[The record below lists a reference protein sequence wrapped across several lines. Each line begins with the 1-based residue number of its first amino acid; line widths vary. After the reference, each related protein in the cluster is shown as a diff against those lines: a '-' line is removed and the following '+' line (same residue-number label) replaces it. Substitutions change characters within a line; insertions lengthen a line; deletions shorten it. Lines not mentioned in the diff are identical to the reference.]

1 MYLEYVIDNKII
13 TLEAPDDTEF
23 FSGKNIC
30 LSDVNDVIKST
41 YWYKRGYVVKKFP
54 NSISFKKIKKSIT
67 DSLRNIILD
76 NYPRLDLNG
85 FNLEKYHKFISSE
98 KHLKL
103 DKFYKRLY
111 PKDFGFNDESI
122 VDFISGVVGRKLSY
136 KDKFKDLS
144 HWIIVR
150 VNMPASSGT
159 FGFNPAHKDI
169 YEDYDE
175 RNYIPKMVNTWI
187 PICGVNSNTGLP
199 LAIGSHLYK
208 ESELVRTKSGSFL
221 QNQKYSVNSIRS
233 WGGHNE
239 LKLISPKDGEILIFS
254 SHLIHGLG
262 INNNSDTTRVSLE
275 FRLHEI

>member
-1 MYLEYVIDNKII
+1 MNLQYVINNKII
-13 TLEAPDDTEF
+13 TVETPDDTKF
-23 FSGKNIC
+23 FSGENIC
-30 LSDVNDVIKST
+30 LSDISDVIKST
-41 YWYKRGYVVKKFP
+41 NWYKKGYKIKKLP
-54 NSISFKKIKKSIT
+54 VSIPFENIKKSIT
-67 DSLRNIILD
+67 ESLKKIIFK
-76 NYPRLDLNG
+76 NYPNLNMKGFDLEN
-85 FNLEKYHKFISSE
+85 YHKFISSE

-122 VDFISGVVGRKLSY
+122 IDFISSVVSRKLSY
-136 KDKFKDLS
+136 KDKLKDHN

-150 VNMPASSGT
+150 VNMPASSGI

-169 YEDYDE
+169 YEDYDK

-187 PICGVNSNTGLP
+187 PICGVNSKTGLP

-221 QNQKYSVNSIRS
+221 QNQKYSVNCIRS
-233 WGGHNE
+233 WGGHNK

-262 INNNSDTTRVSLE
+262 INNNSDITRVSLE
-275 FRLHEI
+275 FRLHET